1 MPSRAVAMGMC
12 QDNHSIG
19 VVPMKPRWS
28 MAAERQTRPDDGVD
42 IALMR
47 RLAAGDQQAL
57 ADLYQRHGGVLLGVG
72 VRIVGGR
79 AEAEDVLHD
88 VFVEVWKRAAD
99 FDATR
104 GSVRTWLA
112 MRMRSRC
119 LDRQKSPRVARRV
132 AFVDSA
138 AARTAAPEQ
147 NPLLRLE
154 RQRVREALQT
164 LPEEQRIVIDLAYFK
179 GLSTQEIGERVGV
192 PQGTVKSRLFA
203 AREKLARALAGVAGQ
218 TATGGHDADG

>member
-1 MPSRAVAMGMC
+1 
-12 QDNHSIG
+12 
-19 VVPMKPRWS
+19 MKPGWS

-42 IALMR
+42 IALMG

-57 ADLYQRHGGVLLGVG
+57 AGLYDRHGGVLLGVG
-72 VRIVGGR
+72 VRIVGSR

-99 FDATR
+99 FDASR

-132 AFVDSA
+132 PFDDSA
-138 AARTAAPEQ
+138 AARMPAPEQ
-147 NPLLRLE
+147 NPMLRLE
-154 RQRVREALQT
+154 RQQVRDALST
-164 LPEEQRIVIDLAYFK
+164 LPEEQRVVVELAYFK
-179 GLSTQEIGERVGV
+179 GLSTQEIGELVGV
-192 PQGTVKSRLFA
+192 PRGTVKSRLFA
-203 AREKLARALAGVAGQ
+203 AREKLSRALGSVAGPGP
-218 TATGGHDADG
+218 AGGHDADG